1 MTTAFSLSQT
11 RERLSAFAA
20 ATTMTL
26 AVMAGITTLAQPER
40 ADGVVQAQ
48 ARPAVE
54 LPVPGQ
60 KYTFGLVKGAQA
72 RGDLE
77 VLFERGRR
85 ALRVHLP
92 RDVTRGLGVLATAF
106 EAALKR

>member
-26 AVMAGITTLAQPER
+26 AVMAGITTLAQPDQ
-40 ADGVVQAQ
+40 ADGVLQAQ

-54 LPVPGQ
+54 LPVEQVVVTPVRQVLVPVQQVLVTGQ
-60 KYTFGLVKGAQA
+60 RQ
-72 RGDLE
+72 
-77 VLFERGRR
+77 
-85 ALRVHLP
+85 P
-92 RDVTRGLGVLATAF
+92 RS
-106 EAALKR
+106 

>member
-40 ADGVVQAQ
+40 ADGVLQAQ

-54 LPVPGQ
+54 LPVQQVVVTPVQQVVVTGQ
-60 KYTFGLVKGAQA
+60 RQ
-72 RGDLE
+72 
-77 VLFERGRR
+77 
-85 ALRVHLP
+85 P
-92 RDVTRGLGVLATAF
+92 RS
-106 EAALKR
+106 